1 MRHELIHLLIGTARC
16 NTSVKRMKFAYNV
29 WTHHLSGKTDHEKT
43 INTMSPPTAP
53 SPFDSMGDLLPQ
65 MPARNLSF
73 LIVVI
78 PSPNKAFLFKK
89 TIHSSLCYPL
99 CLVSWWS
106 FLFHSSTKSFFN
118 PFHPYLAL
126 FGFLQRAQGSV
137 IPSPLCAVSGITHQG
152 SRTNRCRCMKDSS
165 ASQRAGIHTGVTLVV
180 TAM

>member
-1 MRHELIHLLIGTARC
+1 MRHELIHSLIGTARC

-53 SPFDSMGDLLPQ
+53 FPFDSMGDLLPQ

-89 TIHSSLCYPL
+89 PFTPLSAIHSVLSLDEVSCFVPQPSLSSILSILTWL
-99 CLVSWWS
+99 CLAFCNV
-106 FLFHSSTKSFFN
+106 H
-118 PFHPYLAL
+118 
-126 FGFLQRAQGSV
+126 RAQQSHRPCV
-137 IPSPLCAVSGITHQG
+137 QSQASPTRVQGPTAVDVW
-152 SRTNRCRCMKDSS
+152 RTLLPHSEQES
-165 ASQRAGIHTGVTLVV
+165 TLELLS
-180 TAM
+180 